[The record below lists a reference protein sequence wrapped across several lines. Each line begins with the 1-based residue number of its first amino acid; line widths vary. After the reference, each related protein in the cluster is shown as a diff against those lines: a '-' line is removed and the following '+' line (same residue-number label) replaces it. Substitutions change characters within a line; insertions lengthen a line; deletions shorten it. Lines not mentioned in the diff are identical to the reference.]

1 MTGAA
6 GALYGAVSARISS
19 GVTST
24 VGAKRSLAA

>member
-1 MTGAA
+1 VF
-6 GALYGAVSARISS
+6 YGAISARMAS